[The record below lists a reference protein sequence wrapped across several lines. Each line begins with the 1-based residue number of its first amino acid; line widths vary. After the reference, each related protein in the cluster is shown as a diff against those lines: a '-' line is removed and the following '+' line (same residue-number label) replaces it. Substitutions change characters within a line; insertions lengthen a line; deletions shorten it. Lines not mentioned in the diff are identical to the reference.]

1 MDVLNTTA
9 VTMMLVDGL
18 GSAAADSTGSGTAPA
33 WTPQQVPLVR
43 FLSNP
48 GGYFGHLADAVAGFS
63 VTWWPVEVP
72 LLVAAACAAAGARLR
87 LRARHRRLMRDGARF
102 IDVQVPPTVEP
113 GAGEA
118 FWANLHA
125 LLRPTWRRFL
135 DGQPHLV
142 FEYTWTRDTLALGIW
157 VPGVVPLGVVEAA
170 VEGAW
175 PGARTTVLSPP
186 PHPLPP
192 IATASTGG
200 RLRLARPEYLPLRHR
215 HEADPLRPLLAAA
228 SNLVGQESAAI
239 QVLARPATGRRV
251 RKHRRA
257 LARFRHQATGAS
269 TSVPLKT
276 VVFDEFSPGKP
287 MPRATGRQDPVQ
299 AASLRAAVS
308 KTGGPL
314 WETEIRYAVA
324 TTAQLPTDRTGRKAV
339 QGRLRGLA
347 HGLASALGVH
357 AERNWWA
364 RKPLRNAVAAMTS
377 RFLNGGDLITLAELA
392 AAAHLPLDAGAI
404 GVVRAG
410 ARSVA
415 PPPSTPGVGS
425 TCPVKLLGDADAG
438 PARPVAINVSDSRQH
453 THILGATGCGKSTLM
468 GRMILDDVEAGRGV
482 VVIDPKGDL
491 IADILQRLPA
501 SAADRTTLIDPTDTG
516 PRPSLNILAA
526 GDPELLVDNLVGIFR
541 RIFSAFWG
549 PRTDDILRSA
559 CLTLLATMQAGE
571 QTPTLS
577 LVPKLLTDRVY
588 RKRVVDELPPNKQAD
603 TYRTL
608 REFWAWYDGLSATA
622 QGTVTGP
629 LLNKLRAFLLRDFVA
644 DIVTRPDSTID
655 LAEVLDGGILLV
667 RLPKGVLGE
676 EAVRLLG
683 SFIVAATWQGASNR
697 AKSGEGARTD
707 AALYVDECHNF
718 LNLPY
723 PLEDMLAEA
732 RAYRLSL
739 VLAHQNLAQLGT
751 ELREGVSANTR
762 NKVFFTC
769 SPEDARSLSVHTA
782 PNLSEHDLSH
792 LGAYQAAVRLAVNG
806 VQAPAFTMRTRS
818 LPAAPEGR
826 ADLIRAGAHAI
837 TAERSTTA
845 SAAAVS
851 THRAVVVPAPTHK
864 TDRREKGSRR

>member
-1 MDVLNTTA
+1 MNI
-9 VTMMLVDGL
+9 
-18 GSAAADSTGSGTAPA
+18 AAAPMMPADDPGPVAPGGASTAPV
-33 WTPQQVPLVR
+33 WTPQRVPLVR

-48 GGYFGHLADAVAGFS
+48 GGYLGQMADSAISFAMA
-63 VTWWPVEVP
+63 WWPVEVP
-72 LLVAAACAAAGARLR
+72 LLVAMICTATGTRLR
-87 LRARHRRLMRDGARF
+87 LRARHRRLMCDGARF
-102 IDVQVPPTVEP
+102 IDVQVPPAVEP

-125 LLRPTWRRFL
+125 LLRPAWRRFL

-142 FEYTWTRDTLALGIW
+142 FEYTWTGDALALGVW
-157 VPGVVPLGVVEAA
+157 VPGVVPLGVVESA

-186 PHPLPP
+186 PFPLPP
-192 IATASTGG
+192 ASTASTGG
-200 RLRLARPEYLPLRHR
+200 RLRLARPEFLPLNHR

-228 SNLVGQESAAI
+228 SNLVAPESAAV
-239 QVLARPATGRRV
+239 QVVARPATGRRV

-257 LARFRHQATGAS
+257 LAQFRHQASGGS

-276 VVFDEFSPGKP
+276 AVFDELSPGRP
-287 MPRATGRQDPVQ
+287 MPRVTGRQDPVQ
-299 AASLRAAVS
+299 AAALRAAVL
-308 KTGGPL
+308 KTAGPL

-324 TTAQLPTDRTGRKAV
+324 TTAQLPAERAGRKAV
-339 QGRLRGLA
+339 QARLRGLA
-347 HGLASALGVH
+347 HGLAASFGVH

-364 RKPLRNAVAAMTS
+364 RKPLPNAVPAMAS
-377 RFLNGGDLITLAELA
+377 RFLKSGDLITLGELA
-392 AAAHLPLDAGAI
+392 AAAHLPQDAGAI

-415 PPPSTPGVGS
+415 PPPSTPGLGS
-425 TCPVKLLGDADAG
+425 TCAVKVLGDADAG
-438 PARPVAINVSDSRQH
+438 PARRVAVNVSDSRQH

-468 GRMILDDVEAGRGV
+468 GRMILDDVEARRGV
-482 VVIDPKGDL
+482 IVIDPKGDL
-491 IADILQRLPA
+491 IADILQRLPT
-501 SAADRTTLIDPTDTG
+501 SAADRIILIDPTDTG
-516 PRPSLNILAA
+516 PRPSLNILAT
-526 GDPELLVDNLVGIFR
+526 GDRELLVDNLVGIFR

-549 PRTDDILRSA
+549 PRTDDVLRSA
-559 CLTLLATMQAGE
+559 CLTLLATSQAGE

-577 LVPKLLTDRVY
+577 LVPRLLTDRVY

-608 REFWAWYDGLSATA
+608 REFWTWYDGLSAAT

-676 EAVRLLG
+676 ETVRLLG

-697 AKSGEGARTD
+697 AKTGEGARID
-707 AALYVDECHNF
+707 ASLYVDECHNF

-739 VLAHQNLAQLGT
+739 VLAHQNLAQLGPD
-751 ELREGVSANTR
+751 LREGISANTR

-792 LGAYQAAVRLAVNG
+792 LGGYQTAVRLAVNG
-806 VQAPAFTMRTRS
+806 VQTPAFTMRTRP
-818 LPAAPEGR
+818 LPAAIEGR
-826 ADLIRAGAHAI
+826 ADLVRAGAHAI
-837 TAERSTTA
+837 TEARSNAPSA
-845 SAAAVS
+845 SPPAV
-851 THRAVVVPAPTHK
+851 RPAT
-864 TDRREKGSRR
+864 SRKASHP